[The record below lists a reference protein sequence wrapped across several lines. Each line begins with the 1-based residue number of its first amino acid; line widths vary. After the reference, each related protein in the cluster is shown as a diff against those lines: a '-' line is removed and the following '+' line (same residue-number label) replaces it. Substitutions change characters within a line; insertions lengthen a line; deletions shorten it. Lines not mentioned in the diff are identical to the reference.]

1 MANIATIDICRK
13 DLFTPV
19 EELQKEYT
27 EAQVARVLRLRDMYN
42 WVLANPD
49 AKDRQFIEEELA
61 RGFAVHAIAGDGEI
75 QLRLVALVTHGA
87 CEDI

>member
-49 AKDRQFIEEELA
+49 NKALNPIDFCL
-61 RGFAVHAIAGDGEI
+61 I
-75 QLRLVALVTHGA
+75 QMFVNL
-87 CEDI
+87 